1 MLIGGI
7 DEAGRGPVFGPL
19 VMAVAVIEK
28 DKEDELREIHVRDS
42 KMLTPKQRDLMFDA
56 IKNIVKEY
64 KILMI
69 TVDELNELMLRKSLN
84 EIEAMYS
91 AQMVNGLKTKLDV
104 LYLDSPDSIAENYA
118 KRVVKYLEHKPRLV
132 SENKADE
139 KYPIVSAAS
148 ILAKVTRDREIDK
161 LRERHGDIGSGYPSD
176 EKTVKFLE
184 AWVKERGE
192 LPYFARKEWSTAKK
206 MIDKNKQ
213 KTLF

>member
-1 MLIGGI
+1 MIIGGI

-19 VMAVAVIEK
+19 VMAVAVIDKE
-28 DKEDELREIHVRDS
+28 KEDELREIHVRDS
-42 KMLTPKQRDLMFDA
+42 KMIAPNQREKMFDV
-56 IKNIVKEY
+56 IKQIVTEH
-64 KILMI
+64 KIIMI
-69 TVDELNELMLRKSLN
+69 TVDELNTLMLRKSLN

-91 AQMVNGLKTKLDV
+91 AQMVNGLNTKMDV

-148 ILAKVTRDREIDK
+148 VLAKVVRDREIEK
-161 LRERHGDIGSGYPSD
+161 LKERHGDLGSGYPSD

-184 AWVKERGE
+184 AWVKEHGE
-192 LPYFARKEWSTAKK
+192 LPYFARKEWATAKK
-206 MIDKNKQ
+206 IMDRSKQ